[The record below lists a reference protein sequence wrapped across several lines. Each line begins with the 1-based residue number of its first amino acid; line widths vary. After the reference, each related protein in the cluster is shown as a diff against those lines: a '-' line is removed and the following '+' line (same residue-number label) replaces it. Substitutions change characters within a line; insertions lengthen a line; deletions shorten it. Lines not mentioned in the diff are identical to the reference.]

1 MNDLLQPGQHLD
13 PDQLNAFVEG
23 VLPEHERRESL
34 AHLADCPHCRQI
46 VFLAQQAQQ
55 ANEPVPVKAAATWR
69 DWFRF
74 NPLSMLG
81 AASAALACALI
92 VTVML
97 HLHHSAPPPTTET
110 AKVEPVQSL
119 PPVAPRE
126 EAPIAAPSAPARPA
140 AKAAPPPPAPQ
151 SLASSAP
158 PANTIQG
165 GAILADTSTNEDNAR
180 VHTQLR
186 RAVPTAAAP
195 SPAPPYSPSPSAADS
210 LAGASVEN
218 LPVNGRAFVGVNAGV
233 TASTLQI
240 LQAKVS
246 PRPLPS
252 KLPIAT
258 TVSSAALILAADS
271 AGTLFVSKNAGEPW
285 QAVEQQWQ
293 GKVVRLALAPQ
304 AIAQD
309 QIASKKQQTE
319 TKDSTDNRVVA
330 SSNFQLTTEA
340 GVIWVSEDG
349 MHWRQQ

>member
-34 AHLADCPHCRQI
+34 AHLADCAHCRQI

-55 ANEPVPVKAAATWR
+55 ANEPVPVKAATTWR

-74 NPLSMLG
+74 HPLSMLG

-97 HLHHSAPPPTTET
+97 HLHHIAPPPPPATET

-126 EAPIAAPSAPARPA
+126 EAPIAMPSVPERPA
-140 AKAAPPPPAPQ
+140 AKAIPPPARQ
-151 SLASSAP
+151 SLALSAP
-158 PANTIQG
+158 PANPIQG

-180 VHTQLR
+180 VTTQLR
-186 RAVPTAAAP
+186 RAEPTAPAP
-195 SPAPPYSPSPSAADS
+195 SPAAPYIPSPSAADA

-218 LPVNGRAFVGVNAGV
+218 LPANGRAFLSRRTEV
-233 TASTLQI
+233 TGSITQT
-240 LQAKVS
+240 LQAKAGL
-246 PRPLPS
+246 RPLPS

-258 TVSSAALILAADS
+258 TASSGALILAADS
-271 AGTLFVSKNAGEPW
+271 VGTLFVSKNDGEPW

-293 GKVVRLALAPQ
+293 GKVVRLALAPR
-304 AIAQD
+304 AID
-309 QIASKKQQTE
+309 QIASQKQQTE
-319 TKDSTDNRVVA
+319 AKNSTDNPAVA
-330 SSNFQLTTEA
+330 PSSFQLTTEA
-340 GVIWVSEDG
+340 GVIWISEDG

>member
-23 VLPEHERRESL
+23 VLPEHERIQTL
-34 AHLADCPHCRQI
+34 AHLTDCPHCRQI

-74 NPLSMLG
+74 HPLSMLG

-92 VTVML
+92 VTVTL
-97 HLHHSAPPPTTET
+97 HLHHSAPPPATET

-126 EAPIAAPSAPARPA
+126 EAPIAMPSAPERPA
-140 AKAAPPPPAPQ
+140 AKAIPPPARQ
-151 SLASSAP
+151 SLALSAP
-158 PANTIQG
+158 PANPIQG

-186 RAVPTAAAP
+186 RAEPTAAAP
-195 SPAPPYSPSPSAADS
+195 SPAPPYPPSPSAADAI
-210 LAGASVEN
+210 AGASVEN
-218 LPVNGRAFVGVNAGV
+218 LPVNGRAFIGTHAGV

-240 LQAKVS
+240 LQATVA

-258 TVSSAALILAADS
+258 TVSSGALILAADS
-271 AGTLFVSKNAGEPW
+271 AGTLFVSKNGGEPW

-304 AIAQD
+304 AID

-330 SSNFQLTTEA
+330 PSSFQLTTEA